1 MVSSRKKKNNI
12 KPETTNSIDQKVLE
26 IIQNEVTY
34 ETTLRKIEKNNSTVT
49 AQKEKIISSK
59 LKLDKIEVKEEYPDK
74 LTIFIWVL
82 AITALL
88 LAILYLKASEIITEF
103 PFTEKLMLQYQQL
116 VTDSINSVYRS
127 DSIKKILSFW

>member
-59 LKLDKIEVKEEYPDK
+59 LKLDKIEVKEEYSDK

-88 LAILYLKASEIITEF
+88 LAVLYLKATEIITEF

-116 VTDSINSVYRS
+116 VTDCINSVYSS